1 MRFLLLKAFSFS
13 HSLLHTF
20 HLSFFLFLSRS
31 YLFFLLLFP
40 IELYMIFKKLL
51 PSNQM
56 DHSFRFPVY
65 GFKGASDGIA
75 HHHGLSGYAGIC
87 IGDPELG
94 DLTISEMSPEE
105 IRAELKR

>member
-1 MRFLLLKAFSFS
+1 MKKMVK
-13 HSLLHTF
+13 
-20 HLSFFLFLSRS
+20 
-31 YLFFLLLFP
+31 
-40 IELYMIFKKLL
+40 IESKLI

-56 DHSFRFPVY
+56 DVSFRFPVY
-65 GFKGASDGIA
+65 GFKGANESS

-87 IGDPELG
+87 IGDPEIG

>member
-1 MRFLLLKAFSFS
+1 
-13 HSLLHTF
+13 
-20 HLSFFLFLSRS
+20 
-31 YLFFLLLFP
+31 
-40 IELYMIFKKLL
+40 
-51 PSNQM
+51 M
-56 DHSFRFPVY
+56 DVSFRFPVY
-65 GFKGASDGIA
+65 GFKGANETA